1 MGYTAQSFTV
11 GQKLTSTQLNTIDQ
25 NFDAIADGD
34 PSAPR
39 LPRPNIWVHFC
50 GFSTADKGIYAQRG
64 VSSFT
69 RNGTGDYTIAFT
81 TPLSST
87 NVGMSISTDSAFAY
101 TDVSVRNANCNA
113 LTTTEAKFRYHA
125 ANASGNAV
133 EDQVAIFATVWDYGA
148 GGF

>member
-39 LPRPNIWVHFC
+39 LARPNVWVHFC

-87 NVGMSISTDSAFAY
+87 NIGISISTDSASAFDE
-101 TDVSVRNANCNA
+101 TSVRNANCN
-113 LTTTEAKFRYHA
+113 LLETTQAKFRYHA
-125 ANASGNAV
+125 ANASANANEDQNAV
-133 EDQVAIFATVWDYGA
+133 FAVIWDYGA
-148 GGF
+148 GDF

>member
-1 MGYTAQSFTV
+1 MS
-11 GQKLTSTQLNTIDQ
+11 I
-25 NFDAIADGD
+25 
-34 PSAPR
+34 
-39 LPRPNIWVHFC
+39 
-50 GFSTADKGIYAQRG
+50 
-64 VSSFT
+64 SSFT